1 MPVDG
6 HSGGEGGG
14 GGVQVQGTNLQ
25 AEKTIGLAA
34 FHVVVQEQTLAI
46 M

>member
-14 GGVQVQGTNLQ
+14 GGQVQGTNLQ
-25 AEKTIGLAA
+25 AEKTSGFAA
-34 FHVVVQEQTLAI
+34 FHVEVQEQTLAI